1 MSFELYRWLCRKSA
15 VLPAAPLVVLSTS
28 PLSRI
33 RRYSMRRHL
42 LFVLAFLISQ
52 VAFADPFNWTGTINL
67 LRAQE
72 AASGND
78 HILLVNGFTLA
89 GNCIVVNGLVS
100 MRIKGDRNGD
110 RMFVIALTAQAL
122 GKSVRVGV
130 NDDFF
135 EPGNFC
141 QVRSINMVD

>member
-1 MSFELYRWLCRKSA
+1 MSRQ
-15 VLPAAPLVVLSTS
+15 
-28 PLSRI
+28 
-33 RRYSMRRHL
+33 L
-42 LFVLAFLISQ
+42 LFMIAFLTSQ
-52 VAFADPFNWTGTINL
+52 AASATSFNATGTINL

-78 HILLVNGFTLA
+78 HVLLVNGFTVA
-89 GNCIVVNGLVS
+89 GACTTANNLVS

-135 EPGNFC
+135 EPGTFC
-141 QVRSINMVD
+141 QVRSLNMVD